1 MPAFIVSRE
10 YPVSADSVWQ
20 VIGDFA
26 GLASWL
32 PGVSACAVDRPGVG
46 SIRQVSLMDG
56 SMVKEE
62 LVALDNQQRSYS
74 YRIVEA
80 PGITADTDY
89 LATLAVVPTD
99 QGCRVDWSARF
110 QADPGYAP
118 DKVAKA
124 QARAEQMYGFCLA
137 SLAGRFAG

>member
-1 MPAFIVSRE
+1 MPAFTVSHD
-10 YPVSADSVWQ
+10 YSASADQVWELL
-20 VIGDFA
+20 GDFS

-32 PGVSACAVDRPGVG
+32 PGVSACAVDRSGVG
-46 SIRQVSLMDG
+46 AVRQVSLMDG

-62 LVALDNQQRSYS
+62 LVALDSQARSYS

-89 LATLAVVPTD
+89 VATLAVLATD
-99 QGCRVDWSARF
+99 SGCRVEWSARF
-110 QADPGYAP
+110 QADPAYPA

-137 SLAGRFAG
+137 SLVSRFDS

>member
-1 MPAFIVSRE
+1 MPAFTVSQD
-10 YPVSADSVWQ
+10 YPVSADSVWE
-20 VIGDFA
+20 VRGDFA

-46 SIRQVSLMDG
+46 GVRQVSLMDG

-62 LVALDNQQRSYS
+62 LLALDNQARSYS

-80 PGITADTDY
+80 PGISADTDY
-89 LATLAVVPTD
+89 VATLAVVPTSA
-99 QGCRVDWSARF
+99 GCRVDWSARF
-110 QADPGYAP
+110 RADPAYPA

-137 SLAGRFAG
+137 SLASRFAG

>member
-1 MPAFIVSRE
+1 MPAFTVSRD
-10 YPVSADSVWQ
+10 YPVSADSVWE
-20 VIGDFA
+20 VLGDFA

-46 SIRQVSLMDG
+46 GVRHVSLMDG

-62 LVALDNQQRSYS
+62 LVALDNDKRSYS

-80 PGITADTDY
+80 PGISADTDY
-89 LATLAVVPTD
+89 VATLVVVPTGE
-99 QGCRVDWSARF
+99 GCRVDWSARF
-110 QADPGYAP
+110 QADPAYAP

-124 QARAEQMYGFCLA
+124 QARAEQMYSFCLA
-137 SLAGRFAG
+137 SLTSRFAG